1 MKTYKVKATYVTE
14 CHVFIDAESVEE
26 ALQIARDM
34 DGGQFEAGVMDD
46 WHIEDAVEVSHA

>member
-1 MKTYKVKATYVTE
+1 MKTYKVTASFSTY
-14 CHVFIDAESVEE
+14 CQVFIDAESVEE
-26 ALQIARDM
+26 ALEIARDM

>member
-1 MKTYKVKATYVTE
+1 MKTYKVKASFSTI
-14 CHVFIDAESVEE
+14 CHVFIEADSMDE

>member
-1 MKTYKVKATYVTE
+1 MKVFKVKATYITE

-34 DGGQFEAGVMDD
+34 DGGQFEANVMDD
-46 WHIEDAVEVSHA
+46 WQIEDAVEVTQ